1 MKLTHFYRALC
12 ATLLMALAAMPAT
25 AQEREQEQKQKLA
38 KPTVVDQVETAYRQ
52 GNFAELER
60 LYAIYGKAGVRSE
73 LTGTP
78 RVKHFWMGIDKI
90 NDSSLRVSDEYYQQL
105 DALTGQWARQ
115 YSQSVLAQLLY
126 ANTLRAH
133 AWARRGNGYANTVS
147 STAWAEFK
155 NYTNLAKEQLQKNE
169 TLAAND
175 SGWNGS
181 MLAIGRSL
189 DWDNEQLRRI
199 FEAGIAKNPDDD
211 DLYFSMQEALLP
223 KWGGDIPTMERFI
236 AWADKHTRDQRGLEM
251 YARLYAGLSY
261 AQLSQALFTNT
272 NASWTSMKIG
282 FEDRLKRYPHSD
294 HRNMYAYFACMAND
308 RPALQEQLE
317 LIGDNFTPGFWG
329 DNPERTFESCK
340 KMAQQT

>member
-1 MKLTHFYRALC
+1 MKFALCYRALC
-12 ATLLMALAAMPAT
+12 AIMLMALAAMPAK
-25 AQEREQEQKQKLA
+25 AQAQGQA

-52 GNFAELER
+52 GDFAELER

-78 RVKHFWMGIDKI
+78 RVKHFWMGIGKI
-90 NDSSLRVSDEYYQQL
+90 NDSSLRVSDAYYQQL

-115 YSQSVLAQLLY
+115 YPQSVLAQLLY
-126 ANTLRAH
+126 ASSLKTH
-133 AWARRGNGYANTVS
+133 AWARRGHGYANTVS
-147 STAWAEFK
+147 ATAWADF
-155 NYTNLAKEQLQKNE
+155 AKFIDQAREQLQKNE
-169 TLAAND
+169 ALAAND
-175 SGWNGS
+175 SSWNRS
-181 MLAIGRSL
+181 MLAIGRDLS
-189 DWDNEQLRRI
+189 WDREQLRHI

-211 DLYFSMQEALLP
+211 DLYFSMQEVLLP

-236 AWADKHTRDQRGLEM
+236 AWADKHTRAQRGLEM

-261 AQLSQALFTNT
+261 AQLSQALFTST
-272 NASWTSMKIG
+272 NASWPSMKIG
-282 FEDRLKRYPHSD
+282 FEDRLKRYPHTD

-317 LIGDNFTPGFWG
+317 LIGDKFEPLFWG

-340 KMAQQT
+340 TMAQQT